1 MTGRNTLSP
10 GEGGRP
16 SGPALSR
23 GPFPWVT
30 AVVGVSVLLA
40 FVLPGVS
47 EMLQYDRSALAGGE
61 WWRSLTGH
69 VTHWNG
75 DHLFW
80 DLSVFV
86 ILGALCER
94 TCRRSFGAAV
104 ASSALLIPLAVW
116 VFLPGMELYRGLSGI
131 DSALYLTAGVGLLRE
146 RGSVRGVPGLFVM
159 AAVLTAFCLKIGYEV
174 FTGQTV
180 FVADQTGFVPVP
192 VAHLAGAA
200 AGAAAALLPRVR
212 GAGRHS
218 HLFRPSG
225 LQRGRQV
232 TGV

>member
-1 MTGRNTLSP
+1 MSGTNILP
-10 GEGGRP
+10 HGEGGRP
-16 SGPALSR
+16 PGPAPSR

-30 AVVGVSVLLA
+30 AVVGAVVLLA

-47 EMLQYDRSALAGGE
+47 EVLQYDRSALAGGE

-131 DSALYLTAGVGLLRE
+131 DSATLSKQGRPRLLFLRRAATVCWQGLVGIRNPTAIVN
-146 RGSVRGVPGLFVM
+146 
-159 AAVLTAFCLKIGYEV
+159 
-174 FTGQTV
+174 
-180 FVADQTGFVPVP
+180 
-192 VAHLAGAA
+192 
-200 AGAAAALLPRVR
+200 
-212 GAGRHS
+212 
-218 HLFRPSG
+218 
-225 LQRGRQV
+225 RQH
-232 TGV
+232 